1 MKITESKFLRGL
13 TSRKL
18 AAVEALLGSAVAD
31 KALADVEQQVHA
43 KRRVL
48 LAELERVDA
57 PHQKPRAEATKK
69 LEAAV
74 ARRIAAQ
81 TELQA
86 SLMAEAASMQ
96 TSFGAS
102 HAAYSARATIEV
114 ELSETS
120 DPRVSRFAA
129 ILANIDDSVRA
140 GLTFYPKKERTNGD
154 AGFRVAYSSNLVE
167 VQDARQVIAEC
178 STQCDALSAGTLAY
192 EETTESFVAMCQRL
206 EAPLAELALCPPQ
219 VDDEGAVE
227 MPLPLA
233 RAGGWRV
240 EKAQYLP
247 RQQTPIE
254 NPPKSARH

>member
-1 MKITESKFLRGL
+1 MKNSTSKLLSLAG
-13 TSRKL
+13 RKL
-18 AAVEALLGSAVAD
+18 DAALALLDSGAAD
-31 KALADVEQQVHA
+31 QALEAAELQVHA
-43 KRRVL
+43 KRREL

-74 ARRIAAQ
+74 ARRVAAQ

-86 SLMAEAASMQ
+86 SLMSEAAAMQ
-96 TSFGAS
+96 SSFGAS
-102 HAAYSARATIEV
+102 HMAYAARAKIEV

-120 DPRVSRFAA
+120 DPRVSRFTA

-140 GLTFYPKKERTNGD
+140 ALSFFPKKERTNGD
-154 AGFRVAYSSNLVE
+154 AGFRVAYSSNLPE
-167 VQDARQVIAEC
+167 VQDARLALAEC
-178 STQCDALSAGTLAY
+178 LTRCDALSTGTLGY
-192 EETTESFVAMCQRL
+192 EEITGHFVAMCQRL
-206 EAPLAELALCPPQ
+206 EAPLAELSLCPPQ
-219 VDDEGAVE
+219 VDNEGAVE

-254 NPPKSARH
+254 NPPTSARH

>member
-1 MKITESKFLRGL
+1 MKNSASKLLSLAG
-13 TSRKL
+13 RKL
-18 AAVEALLGSAVAD
+18 DAALALLDSGAAD

-43 KRRVL
+43 KRREL

-86 SLMAEAASMQ
+86 SLMAEVASMQ

-129 ILANIDDSVRA
+129 ILANIDDSARA
-140 GLTFYPKKERTNGD
+140 ALSFFPRKERTNGEV
-154 AGFRVAYSSNLVE
+154 GSRVAFSSNLVE
-167 VQDARQVIAEC
+167 VQDARHAIAEC
-178 STQCDALSAGTLAY
+178 LTQCDALSAGTLAY
-192 EETTESFVAMCQRL
+192 ETLTESFIAMCQRL

-233 RAGGWRV
+233 RVGGWRV